1 MQNSNDTSLSYF
13 MNVCK
18 EALDKVA
25 PLKQKY
31 VRASNGPFMKKD
43 SQNNQKDKATYYE
56 SDKIKEQLPKK

>member
-1 MQNSNDTSLSYF
+1 